1 MVVLFSLFFL
11 VFFVF
16 LSGASSVYKLMIL
29 LLVVIFIF
37 FSYSLIKRTKV
48 KKRKYYVFKLIN
60 SILNQVKSMFEDTF
74 FFKKI
79 LLFSF
84 ARILVRVAWYFLII
98 HSVNVNSGFLM
109 SIILTVAY
117 ELHSAFI
124 IIPGNFLVNEFVT
137 SIILNYSGNEMFLGF
152 FIESILT
159 ITGWLLVF
167 TFGIVGLLINW
178 QYLSFRNEK
187 A

>member
-1 MVVLFSLFFL
+1 
-11 VFFVF
+11 
-16 LSGASSVYKLMIL
+16 
-29 LLVVIFIF
+29 
-37 FSYSLIKRTKV
+37 
-48 KKRKYYVFKLIN
+48 
-60 SILNQVKSMFEDTF
+60 
-74 FFKKI
+74 
-79 LLFSF
+79 
-84 ARILVRVAWYFLII
+84 
-98 HSVNVNSGFLM
+98 M

-117 ELHSAFI
+117 ELHSVLI